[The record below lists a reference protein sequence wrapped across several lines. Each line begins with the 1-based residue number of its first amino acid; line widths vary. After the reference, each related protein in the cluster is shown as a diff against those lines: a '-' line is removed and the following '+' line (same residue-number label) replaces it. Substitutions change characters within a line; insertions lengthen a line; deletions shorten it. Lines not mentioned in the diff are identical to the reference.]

1 MIAYGFS
8 IQGKSH
14 IEHGSICQDYNKHLA
29 LCGRWYLGVVADG
42 VGSAAHSDIGSRTA
56 VENLC
61 EYCKKHIKLGMTEE
75 EMEDILRSGYEY
87 AFEAVLRYAEDAK
100 DAIEE
105 YDTTLSSA
113 LYNGDRVIYGH
124 AGDGGILIRQCDGQI
139 KPITKRQK
147 GADGSSVLPLR
158 TGISSWDFGIVEEKT
173 AAVLLATD
181 GMLDGVFQPVLVNL
195 PSDISSLARGD
206 FSNDHAYI
214 TASEFFMNP
223 DTVYQNPLIS
233 DADAFVGRYL
243 QGDLDRED
251 EEIFLDC
258 IQAGYRKMFD
268 GKDAMELCDGISKY
282 YYAVWALTNVTD
294 DKSVVCMMN
303 ETAKVSPQNM
313 EYYQEPNWKCRQES
327 YNALLYGG
335 SMPTVPFDDPLYRE
349 NRKSQERV
357 KGYAIDGNGIW
368 DDLPEA
374 ETGKI
379 QTRDDSS
386 SATRIVSKEDID
398 GWRQQ
403 RVEQLEE
410 QKEREKCLQQYL
422 DLQRKRKRK
431 IVGSVVA
438 VLVFCMFVCGLSRMK
453 FRSFMNLNGNG
464 NRGLAVSPAEMFS
477 SPTPLGS
484 APIGTGPISAD
495 NNPVTPDPLTP
506 DEKSIVQTKAEK
518 FVIELAKE
526 KLFTQ
531 NTSQNDIGKNTKL
544 ENNSEDEGIR
554 YEKDRDEFQKK
565 LEKMGLDQELLG
577 FLEKN
582 RPSEDEDEYKDLVP
596 CFKENASNQIQAIIQ
611 IFNESEFKTLVGKED
626 FTYVFV
632 EEIKAEYKDNKGKQ
646 KKILKNLKVL
656 LDGLPENQQ
665 SEETVSPVYTNE
677 PLNHRRS

>member
-29 LCGRWYLGVVADG
+29 LRGGWYLGVVADG

-61 EYCKKHIKLGMTEE
+61 EYCKKHIRLGMTDG
-75 EMEDILRSGYEY
+75 EMEDMLRSGYEY
-87 AFEAVLRYAEDAK
+87 AFEAVLRYAEDAT

-158 TGISSWDFGIVEEKT
+158 AGISSWDFGIVAEKT

-206 FSNDHAYI
+206 FSTDHAYV

-223 DTVYQNPLIS
+223 DTVYQNPVIS
-233 DADAFVGRYL
+233 NADKFVGRYL
-243 QGDLDRED
+243 QGDLDRKD
-251 EEIFLDC
+251 EKLFLDC
-258 IQAGYRKMFD
+258 IQASYRKMF
-268 GKDAMELCDGISKY
+268 GSMDATALCDGISKY
-282 YYAVWALTNVTD
+282 YYAVWALKNVTD

-303 ETAKVSPQNM
+303 ETAKVSPQKM
-313 EYYQEPNWKCRQES
+313 EYYQEPNWKWRQES

-335 SMPTVPFDDPLYRE
+335 SMPMVPFDDPLYRG
-349 NRKSQERV
+349 NRRNQERV
-357 KGYAIDGNGIW
+357 KDFAIEDNGIW

-379 QTRDDSS
+379 QTREDSS

-410 QKEREKCLQQYL
+410 QREREKCLQQYL

-431 IVGSVVA
+431 IVGSVVT
-438 VLVFCMFVCGLSRMK
+438 VLVFCLFVCGLSRMK

-484 APIGTGPISAD
+484 APISTD
-495 NNPVTPDPLTP
+495 NNPVTLDPLTL

-518 FVIELAKE
+518 FVTELAKE

-531 NTSQNDIGKNTKL
+531 NISQNDMG
-544 ENNSEDEGIR
+544 ENNKSEENSEDEETW
-554 YEKDRDEFQKK
+554 YETDRDEFQRELKKMDLYKK
-565 LEKMGLDQELLG
+565 LLE
-577 FLEKN
+577 FLE
-582 RPSEDEDEYKDLVP
+582 SELSKDEDEYKDLVP
-596 CFKENASNQIQAIIQ
+596 CLEKKVSNQIHVMIQ
-611 IFNESEFKTLVGKED
+611 IFNDKNFESLVGKED
-626 FTYVFV
+626 FANVFV
-632 EEIKAEYKDNKGKQ
+632 EEIKKEYKNNKGKR
-646 KKILKNLKVL
+646 KKIIKNLTVL
-656 LDGLPENQQ
+656 LDGISENQQ
-665 SEETVSPVYTNE
+665 RNPLKSENSNVHEE
-677 PLNHRRS
+677 EKRR